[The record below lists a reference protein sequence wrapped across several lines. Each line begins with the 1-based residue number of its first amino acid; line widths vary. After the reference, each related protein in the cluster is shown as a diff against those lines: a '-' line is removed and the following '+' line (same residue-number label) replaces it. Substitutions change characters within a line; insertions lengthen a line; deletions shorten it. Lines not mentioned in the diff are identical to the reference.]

1 MELSS
6 EQTEALNAFK
16 NGNNIFIT
24 GPGGTGKSELIR
36 HLVTEA
42 QSKLRAVQVCALTG
56 CAAVLL
62 QCEGA
67 KTIHSWGG
75 IGLANGDFQAIIDRV
90 SKNKHKRAAWMS
102 VDVLIIDEVSMMS
115 VRLFNILDR
124 IGRKTRRRLDVP
136 FGGIQLVF
144 SGDFYQL
151 PPVGDET
158 DCETT
163 AFCFESKNW
172 NTTFDRVIQLT
183 TMFRQTDPLYAKVLN
198 QIRIGK
204 ISKKGM
210 KLLEGRVGV
219 KCDHEFVKP
228 TILLPRRRDADII
241 NQKQLALLETKEKIY
256 EMSLFRDTKATI
268 SEEHYEKE
276 TKYLSSNVMADQKLV
291 LKVGAQVMCV
301 ANIDMEGAMPLVN
314 GSQGVVVEFE
324 GNIPIVQ
331 FRNGTKRK
339 VAPHLWESE
348 NVKGVGVKQ
357 IPLIHAWAITI
368 HKSQGVTLELAQ
380 IDAGSNIFECGQTY
394 VALSR
399 VKTSDGLFLNA
410 FDIKKIK
417 INRKVQEYYVK
428 LQSLKNK

>member
-1 MELSS
+1 MRMELSS

-36 HLVTEA
+36 HLVKEA
-42 QSKLRAVQVCALTG
+42 HSKQHAVQVCALTG

-90 SKNKHKRAAWMS
+90 SKNKYKRAAWNN

-115 VRLFNILDR
+115 ARLFNLLDR
-124 IGRKTRRRLDVP
+124 IGRRTRRRLDVP

-158 DCETT
+158 DNETS
-163 AFCFESKNW
+163 AFCFESINW
-172 NTTFDRVIQLT
+172 NTTFDKVIQLT

-204 ISKKGM
+204 ISKKGL
-210 KLLEGRVGV
+210 KLLEGRVGLE
-219 KCDHEFVKP
+219 CENEFVKP

-241 NQKQLALLETKEKIY
+241 NEKQLALLDTEEIIY
-256 EMSLFRDTKATI
+256 DMSLFRDTKENV
-268 SEEHYEKE
+268 SEENYEKE
-276 TKYLSSNVMADQKLV
+276 TKYLSSNVMAVKKLV

-301 ANIDMEGAMPLVN
+301 ANVDMEGATPLIN
-314 GSQGVVVEFE
+314 GSQGVVVDFE
-324 GNIPIVQ
+324 RNIPIVQ

-339 VAPHLWESE
+339 VSPHLWESE

-368 HKSQGVTLELAQ
+368 HKCQGVTLELAQ
-380 IDAGSNIFECGQTY
+380 IDAGSTIFECGQTY

-399 VKTSDGLFLNA
+399 VKSSEGLYLTE

-417 INRKVQEYYVK
+417 INRKVQEYYCG
-428 LQSLKNK
+428 L

>member
-16 NGNNIFIT
+16 DGDNIFIT

-42 QSKLRAVQVCALTG
+42 QSKQRAVQVCALTG

-75 IGLANGDFQAIIDRV
+75 VGLANGDFQAIIDRV
-90 SKNKHKRAAWMS
+90 SKNKHKRAAWMN

-115 VRLFNILDR
+115 ARLFNLLDR
-124 IGRKTRRRLDVP
+124 IGRRTRRRLDVP

-158 DCETT
+158 DNETT
-163 AFCFESKNW
+163 AFCFESINW
-172 NTTFDRVIQLT
+172 NTTFDKVIQLT
-183 TMFRQTDPLYAKVLN
+183 TMFRQTDPRYAKVLN

-204 ISKKGM
+204 ISKNGM
-210 KLLEGRVGV
+210 KLLEQRVGAE
-219 KCDHEFVKP
+219 CDNEFVKP

-241 NQKQLALLETKEKIY
+241 NKKQLALLETEEKIY
-256 EMSLFRDTKATI
+256 DMSLFRDTKENI

-276 TKYLSSNVMADQKLV
+276 TKYLSSNVMADQRLV

-301 ANIDMEGAMPLVN
+301 ANVDMEGATPLVN

-331 FRNGTKRK
+331 FRNGTRRK
-339 VAPHLWESE
+339 VDPHLWESE

-380 IDAGSNIFECGQTY
+380 IDAGSSIFECGQTY

-399 VKTSDGLFLNA
+399 VKASDGLYLTA

-417 INRKVQEYYVK
+417 INRKVQEYYCG
-428 LQSLKNK
+428 L